1 MAQVLVNLGHHLECN
16 ATLLPPHFTVP
27 SLSVSTAEHSIAL
40 QVVDQAASLSV
51 VLEEEEKIK
60 VENPVVEGEWHDNS
74 GGKQNLCVALSSST
88 EEFRFTCSQWDTPQ
102 RGQFNLSASVSL

>member
-74 GGKQNLCVALSSST
+74 GGKQNLCVALPSPT
-88 EEFRFTCSQWDTPQ
+88 QEFRFTCSQWDTPQ